1 MECLLRPY
9 MVKLSNLTVPNVGMV
24 PNEGMAAPA
33 ESRPGESGN
42 GCESGDGGVSAGL
55 EFHSF
60 WTTCP
65 ISKIPGHTGNL
76 TSATLY

>member
-9 MVKLSNLTVPNVGMV
+9 MVKLSNLAVPNVGVV
-24 PNEGMAAPA
+24 PDEGVAASA
-33 ESRPGESGN
+33 ESRPGESG
-42 GCESGDGGVSAGL
+42 DGGISAGL
-55 EFHSF
+55 GFHSL

-65 ISKIPGHTGNL
+65 VSKIPGHTGYL